1 MAEEHHYDLVV
12 IGGGSGGI
20 ATARRAAE
28 YGAKVALAEYAR
40 LGGTCVNVGCVP
52 KKVMW
57 NTASIAEALHDAKDY
72 GFNFTDLS
80 FNWKTIKDKRDAYI
94 SRLNTIYA
102 NNLKNSKIDFYQ
114 GKAHYVAP
122 NKVQVGDVTLTGK
135 YTLIATGGYPLIP
148 EVEGAQYGITSDGF
162 FELEDLPPRTVVV
175 GAGYIAVE
183 LAGVLNALGSKVSLV
198 IRHQHFLRTFDQGI
212 QETLDEEMVNAG
224 VNIVRNSGVKKVIKL
239 ESGAVQII
247 TTDDQV
253 LEADVLIWAIGRLP
267 HTDINLPA
275 AGVELLPSGFI
286 KVDEFQNTTAPNTFA
301 LGDVCGRLLLTPV
314 AIAAGRKLAAR
325 IFLGQANSKLE
336 YNLVPTVV
344 FSHPPIGTIGLTEEE
359 AIATYGKEN
368 LKIYS
373 AKFGNMYHSVTERKT
388 KTLMKLICLI
398 PENEKIVGLHCIGIG
413 CDEMLQGFGVAVKMG
428 ATKADFDNCVAIHPT
443 SAEEFVTMR

>member
-1 MAEEHHYDLVV
+1 MAEHNYDLVV

-20 ATARRAAE
+20 ASARRAAE
-28 YGAKVALAEYAR
+28 YGAKVALVETAR

-72 GFNFTDLS
+72 GFNFSDVS
-80 FNWKTIKDKRDAYI
+80 FNWKTIKEKRDAYI

-102 NNLKNSKIDFYQ
+102 NNLKNSKIDVYQ
-114 GKAHYVAP
+114 GFAKYIDH
-122 NKVQVGDVTLTGK
+122 NKVQVGDTVLTGK
-135 YTLIATGGYPLIP
+135 YSLIATGGYPLFPDI
-148 EVEGAQYGITSDGF
+148 EGAHYGISSDGF
-162 FELEDLPPRTVVV
+162 FELEDLPPRTIVV

-198 IRHQHFLRTFDQGI
+198 IRHQHFLRTFDQSL
-212 QETLDEEMVNAG
+212 QESLDEEMLNAG
-224 VNIVRNSGVKKVIKL
+224 VNIVRNSGVKQVIKSD
-239 ESGAVQII
+239 SGLQVL
-247 TTDDQV
+247 TTDGQT
-253 LEADVLIWAIGRLP
+253 LETDVLIWAIGRVP
-267 HTDINLPA
+267 QTDINLQA
-275 AGVELLPSGFI
+275 AGVELTESGVI
-286 KVDEFQNTTAPNTFA
+286 KVDEYQNTTAPNTFA

-325 IFLGQANSKLE
+325 IFLGQENSKLD
-336 YNLVPTVV
+336 YNLVPSVV

-359 AIATYGKEN
+359 AVKKYGKDN

-398 PENEKIVGLHCIGIG
+398 PENEKIVGLHCMGIG

-443 SAEEFVTMR
+443 AAEEFVTMR